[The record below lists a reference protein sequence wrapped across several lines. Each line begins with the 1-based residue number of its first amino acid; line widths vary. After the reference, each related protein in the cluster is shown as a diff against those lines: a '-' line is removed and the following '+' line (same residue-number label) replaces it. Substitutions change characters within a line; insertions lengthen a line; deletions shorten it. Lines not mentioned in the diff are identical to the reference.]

1 MNKTALIIHGWPSP
15 IDPNG
20 PYYKHFREWKY
31 DVISPEIFSTDFIL
45 TLENV
50 KKFILKELDGRSPD
64 IIIGTSMGGL
74 IAPHIAKD
82 YPEAKMILIASAP
95 KLKPKDR
102 GFKLLIDI
110 AKNKNLLSALNIVK
124 ILPRRFLYKFYGLFN
139 PFNGVENKKQAYMD
153 DMKYN
158 FKYILSIP
166 ISKEGEIVNLI
177 TSLDNTELLKTLK
190 NKTLVFLGENDLLMP
205 QDQGGSLCELLS
217 NSRLITSHG
226 SHWDVISEPSFVE
239 MKKFLQNQ

>member
-15 IDPNG
+15 VDPNSL
-20 PYYKHFREWKY
+20 YYKDFEKWGY
-31 DVISPEIFSTDFIL
+31 DVVAPEIFSTDFIL

-50 KKFILKELDGRSPD
+50 KKFIEKELNARRPD
-64 IIIGTSMGGL
+64 VIIGTSMGGL
-74 IAPHIAKD
+74 IVPHIAKD
-82 YPEAKMILIASAP
+82 YPGAKMILIATAP

-102 GFKLLIDI
+102 GFKFLIDI
-110 AKNKNLLSALNIVK
+110 AKNKNLLNALNIVK

-166 ISKEGEIVNLI
+166 ISKEGEIVDLI
-177 TSLDNTELLKTLK
+177 TSLDNTKLLKTLK
-190 NKTLVFLGENDLLMP
+190 NKTLIFSGENDFLMP
-205 QDQGGSLCELLS
+205 QNQGNGLCELLS

-239 MKKFLQNQ
+239 MKKFLLQ